1 MSINK
6 VMRSALCY
14 NTRQEKETGTGG
26 EMQGDNKGSRVYSRI
41 VYIRA
46 DVLGAMGMHPYE

>member
-1 MSINK
+1 
-6 VMRSALCY
+6 MRSAHCY